1 MFGAKHLTVGV
12 NRIIFCR
19 DKHIQPNLSRSCHG
33 SANGEGSLS
42 NMFKLTSVLG
52 RCVRNKNKFE
62 VKSKEYIFNSFTIRV
77 YFHIFRIKKIKLAHL

>member
-1 MFGAKHLTVGV
+1 MFGAKHLSVGV
-12 NRIIFCR
+12 NRIIFYR
-19 DKHIQPNLSRSCHG
+19 DKHIQPNLSRLCHT

-62 VKSKEYIFNSFTIRV
+62 VKFKRITSNRFTIKV
-77 YFHIFRIKKIKLAHL
+77 YFHTFRIKKIKFALL

>member
-1 MFGAKHLTVGV
+1 MFGAKHLSVGV
-12 NRIIFCR
+12 NRIIFYR
-19 DKHIQPNLSRSCHG
+19 DKHIQPQLSRLCHA

-62 VKSKEYIFNSFTIRV
+62 VKSKE
-77 YFHIFRIKKIKLAHL
+77 LHLTVLP